1 MFVFSQK
8 SYVEAL
14 TLNVTIKEDKVCE
27 EVIKVKGGHKG
38 GVLMIWLVPL

>member
-1 MFVFSQK
+1 MLWTELCAFSC

-14 TLNVTIKEDKVCE
+14 CMYGGEAFR

-38 GVLMIWLVPL
+38 GALIQQG